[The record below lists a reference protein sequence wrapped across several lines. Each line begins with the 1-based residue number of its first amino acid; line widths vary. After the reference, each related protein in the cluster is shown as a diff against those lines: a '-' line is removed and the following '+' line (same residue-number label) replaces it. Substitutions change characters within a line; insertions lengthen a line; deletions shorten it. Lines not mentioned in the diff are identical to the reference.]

1 MRLVDLHRE
10 LFLEAEEK
18 ENDSAD
24 KKDFNEPEPVENL
37 SKGDK
42 VKLTSSLG
50 LSSVLLYKTRV
61 GPEVKYV
68 SSGTVVELASSAGP
82 HNCKIKY
89 EGGKYWVKTAN
100 CELYREKD
108 AGKKKKDDD
117 DD

>member
-1 MRLVDLHRE
+1 MKLVDLHRD
-10 LFLEAEEK
+10 LFEAVEK
-18 ENDSAD
+18 KHSSDSDRDA
-24 KKDFNEPEPVENL
+24 VENL

-42 VKLTSSLG
+42 VKLTSTLG

-100 CELYREKD
+100 CELYRDKD
-108 AGKKKKDDD
+108 ADKKDKDEED
-117 DD
+117 

>member
-1 MRLVDLHRE
+1 MRLVDLHRD

-18 ENDSAD
+18 ENSKDDDS
-24 KKDFNEPEPVENL
+24 PEPTSVENL

-42 VKLTSSLG
+42 IKLTSSLG

-89 EGGKYWVKTAN
+89 EGNKYWVKTAN

-108 AGKKKKDDD
+108 RDKKKDDED
-117 DD
+117 

>member
-1 MRLVDLHRE
+1 MRLVDLHRD
-10 LFLEAEEK
+10 LFEAVEK
-18 ENDSAD
+18 NYSSDSDRNA
-24 KKDFNEPEPVENL
+24 VENL

-42 VKLTSSLG
+42 VKLTSTLG

-100 CELYREKD
+100 CELYRDKD
-108 AGKKKKDDD
+108 AGKKDKDEED
-117 DD
+117 

>member
-1 MRLVDLHRE
+1 MRLVDLHRD

-18 ENDSAD
+18 EDSKD
-24 KKDFNEPEPVENL
+24 DDFNEPTSVENL

-42 VKLTSSLG
+42 IKLTSTLG

-89 EGGKYWVKTAN
+89 EGNKYWVKTAN

-108 AGKKKKDDD
+108 RDKKSDED
-117 DD
+117 

>member
-1 MRLVDLHRE
+1 MRLVDLHRY
-10 LFLEAEEK
+10 LFEEK
-18 ENDSAD
+18 SESDDSDDATD
-24 KKDFNEPEPVENL
+24 KKDFNEPESVENL

-89 EGGKYWVKTAN
+89 EGNKYWVKTAN
-100 CELYREKD
+100 CELFREKNAD
-108 AGKKKKDDD
+108 KKDDD

>member
-1 MRLVDLHRE
+1 MRLVDLHRD

-18 ENDSAD
+18 EEDSEE
-24 KKDFNEPEPVENL
+24 KDFNEPESVENL

-42 VKLTSSLG
+42 VKLTSTLG

-61 GPEVKYV
+61 GAEVKYV

-108 AGKKKKDDD
+108 RDKKKDDED
-117 DD
+117 